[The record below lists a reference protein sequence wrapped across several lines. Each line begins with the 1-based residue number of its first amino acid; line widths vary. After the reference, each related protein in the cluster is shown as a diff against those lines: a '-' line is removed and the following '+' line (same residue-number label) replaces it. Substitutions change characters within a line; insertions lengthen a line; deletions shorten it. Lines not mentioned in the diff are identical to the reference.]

1 MPHSKDD
8 PKDPEWRPYIFAR
21 EQWHCRICGDRFQY
35 SETDREGRAS
45 LAALAKRLKEWVWT
59 NERNVRLDIRW
70 GAGDAERYRQYALE
84 LVALAPDVL
93 LANTSPVLA
102 ALQRATRTVPIV
114 FVGVS
119 WPLSDRAA
127 TTRDAAASLNASA
140 LYRLM
145 AWLSPAYPIGAF

>member
-1 MPHSKDD
+1 
-8 PKDPEWRPYIFAR
+8 
-21 EQWHCRICGDRFQY
+21 
-35 SETDREGRAS
+35 
-45 LAALAKRLKEWVWT
+45 
-59 NERNVRLDIRW
+59 VRLDIRW

-127 TTRDAAASLNASA
+127 TARDAASWFETPDFA
-140 LYRLM
+140 RLLTM
-145 AWLSPAYPIGAF
+145 RRNKPWQEVPSS